1 MAYILPR
8 RTEQIL
14 STDYPLATATSSLP
28 KDWGCGLLSLPGS
41 VWTHVPLGTVAWDRE
56 TLLTSY
62 SSVWLLEW
70 GHGISL
76 TQTHGLRVAGQIG
89 YLEEAGILL

>member
-1 MAYILPR
+1 M
-8 RTEQIL
+8 
-14 STDYPLATATSSLP
+14 
-28 KDWGCGLLSLPGS
+28 SLPGS
-41 VWTHVPLGTVAWDRE
+41 VLTHVPLGTVAWDRE

-62 SSVWLLEW
+62 SSVWLLER

-89 YLEEAGILL
+89 YLEEAGILLYGKRKGMNSRNLQKARLPNSGKSV